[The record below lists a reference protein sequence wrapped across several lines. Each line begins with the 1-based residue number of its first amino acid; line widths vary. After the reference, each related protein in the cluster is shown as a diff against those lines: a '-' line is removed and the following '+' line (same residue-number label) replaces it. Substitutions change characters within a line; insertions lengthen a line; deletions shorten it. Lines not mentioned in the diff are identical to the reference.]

1 MNRSARLI
9 AALVI
14 AAATALPAYPL
25 TIKVGSIAPTGSPW
39 DKALKKIAA
48 EWKTISGG
56 TIDMKIYPGGIV
68 GTEPDMIR
76 KMRIGQIQAA
86 IFTGMGMSYIAPDV
100 FALSLA
106 FMVRNDKELDYLMM
120 KSTPYFEK
128 LIAKKGF
135 TVLAWAKVGWINF
148 FSTKPV
154 VYPKDLKPL
163 KLAVAEGEAEL
174 LQAWRVL
181 NYNAIPLA
189 TNDVMTGLQ
198 NGMIEAL
205 YAPPLVAASFQW
217 FGIAKHMCS
226 IRISPLIG
234 GIVINKKTWDEIPA
248 DMRPKLV
255 KSMKQVVD
263 NLYIDTI
270 ALEKS
275 AVDTMLKNGLQI
287 HQVPPEGEKVWR
299 QEATKSYEVYVGK
312 TFSRELFEKL
322 KGYLKEYR
330 EKK

>member
-1 MNRSARLI
+1 MTPFVKSI
-9 AALVI
+9 AALII
-14 AAATALPAYPL
+14 AVATALPAYSL

-56 TIDMKIYPGGIV
+56 KIQMKIYPGGIV

-76 KMRIGQIQAA
+76 KMRIGQLQAA

-106 FMVRNDKELDYLMM
+106 FMVRDDKELDYLMM
-120 KSTPYFEK
+120 KSTPYFEN

-135 TVLAWAKVGWINF
+135 SVLAWSKAGWINF
-148 FSTKPV
+148 FTTKPV

-163 KLAVAEGEAEL
+163 KLAVAEGDAEL
-174 LQAWRVL
+174 LQAWRVM

-198 NGMIEAL
+198 NGMIEAI

-217 FGIAKHMCS
+217 FGIANHMCA
-226 IRISPLIG
+226 IRIAPLIG
-234 GIVINKKTWDEIPA
+234 GIVMTNKTWDEIPA
-248 DMRPKLV
+248 NIRPKLV
-255 KSMKQVVD
+255 KSMKQIVD
-263 NLYIDTI
+263 NLYVETI
-270 ALEKS
+270 ALEKG
-275 AVDTMLKNGLQI
+275 AIDTMIKHGLKI
-287 HQVPPEGEKVWR
+287 HVVPADGEKLWR
-299 QEATKSYEVYVGK
+299 QEAVKSYEVYVGK
-312 TFSRELFEKL
+312 TFSRELFNKL
-322 KGYLKEYR
+322 QGYLKEYR
-330 EKK
+330 EK